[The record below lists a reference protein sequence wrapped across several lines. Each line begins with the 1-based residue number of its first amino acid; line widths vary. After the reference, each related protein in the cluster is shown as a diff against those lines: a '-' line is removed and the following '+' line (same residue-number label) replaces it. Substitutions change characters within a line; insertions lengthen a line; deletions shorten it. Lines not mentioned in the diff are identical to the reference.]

1 MFLFIREIL
10 RGDKLSIFFDELQ
23 FALTVLKKNTT
34 HPMRTMSHF
43 YKNSLRVVLGLLF
56 IQQLSAQTTTYLQID
71 PSCMDRLEYH
81 INGQTTGV
89 EYIAYRVR
97 LNSNEYVTLELGAEA
112 INTALS
118 APENLRT
125 CRNLNFNKDFVERLN
140 TGENSVYI
148 VRKSDFGY
156 NISPIYMASYTRFEG
171 SYVEYSSYNYDF
183 KNQLDN
189 TISGIN
195 LSSEEAPSHL
205 YYSGNDYVQCIK
217 SYDFRLNS
225 KEVCRPPIDITIIP
239 QIGVIRERTGLSY
252 QNNTESTLNLVRIN
266 DVSLDTYIN
275 SICEKMTQP
284 TMSNAYAEGLEN
296 TTTTETGVVTYSTES
311 NADVMDAPI
320 VIVDGQVTDENGNQ
334 SEVKN
339 VGTSTVV
346 VPSKTKVTKIKPA
359 AIASNKTTTK
369 FKTDVKAMKEEAGMV
384 VTAAETKDILTE
396 KTGEIIKCKDTAT
409 KGAHIVQQG
418 ETLYGIARKSGITVD
433 QIRSWNSLN
442 DQVVLKPCMRLA
454 TIAPVSLLKAKPV
467 IKDDKTEVT
476 MKKTK
481 IVAIEAPKPKV
492 TPARIAVDKVRK
504 KGTET
509 DGEEAVSTTKTVAE
523 TTTAA
528 WKTNNTG
535 VHKVKQG
542 ETLSGIAKLYG
553 YTTERFMNINNMKAT
568 DVLKVGQLLII
579 NDCVCPAS
587 EKGIAKNEVSKY
599 SVVPQSIAITTT
611 DKLTSK
617 GEDNETII
625 LATTTVKKLHIVEEG
640 ETIAS
645 VAKKYKMTNEQL
657 CKLNQ
662 LDKNEILV
670 TYQKLVVE

>member
-1 MFLFIREIL
+1 VFC
-10 RGDKLSIFFDELQ
+10 
-23 FALTVLKKNTT
+23 
-34 HPMRTMSHF
+34 
-43 YKNSLRVVLGLLF
+43 LLF
-56 IQQLSAQTTTYLQID
+56 MQQLSAQTTTYLQID

-97 LNSNEYVTLELGAEA
+97 LNNNEYVTLELGAEA
-112 INTALS
+112 SNSSLS
-118 APENLRT
+118 APENLRS
-125 CRNLNFNKDFVERLN
+125 CRNLNFNKEFVDRLN
-140 TGENSVYI
+140 TGENAMYI

-171 SYVEYSSYNYDF
+171 SYVEYSSFNYDF
-183 KNQLDN
+183 KNQLEN

-195 LSSEEAPSHL
+195 LSSDEAPSHL
-205 YYSGNDYVQCIK
+205 YYSGNDYIQCIK

-225 KEVCRPPIDITIIP
+225 KEVCRPPVDITFVP

-275 SICEKMTQP
+275 SICEKTAQP
-284 TMSNAYAEGLEN
+284 SMSNTYAEGLEN
-296 TTTTETGVVTYSTES
+296 NHSNEGTVTTYSSES
-311 NADVMDAPI
+311 DSEVMSAPM
-320 VIVDGQVTDENGNQ
+320 VIIDGQVTDENDNQ
-334 SEVKN
+334 SNIENVKI
-339 VGTSTVV
+339 VS
-346 VPSKTKVTKIKPA
+346 SKSKPTKVKPA
-359 AIASNKTTTK
+359 AIATSKTTTK

-384 VTAAETKDILTE
+384 VTAVDTKDVLTE
-396 KTGEIIKCKDTAT
+396 KSGEIIKCKDTT
-409 KGAHIVQQG
+409 VKGAHIVQQG
-418 ETLYGIARKSGITVD
+418 ETLYGIARKSGITVE

-442 DQVVLKPCMRLA
+442 DKAVLKPCMRLA
-454 TIAPVSLLKAKPV
+454 TVAPVSLLKVKPV

-476 MKKTK
+476 TKKTK
-481 IVAIEAPKPKV
+481 IAVIEVPKPKV
-492 TPARIAVDKVRK
+492 TPAKIAVDKVRK
-504 KGTET
+504 KGEVET
-509 DGEEAVSTTKTVAE
+509 DEEVVTISKPAVE
-523 TTTAA
+523 TTTSTAA

-553 YTTERFMNINNMKAT
+553 YTTERFMAVNNMKAG
-568 DVLKVGQLLII
+568 DILKVGQLLII
-579 NDCVCPAS
+579 NDCVCPAG
-587 EKGIAKNEVSKY
+587 EKMATKNEVSKF

-611 DKLTSK
+611 ETFTSK
-617 GEDNETII
+617 GEDERVV
-625 LATTTVKKLHIVEEG
+625 LATTSVKKLHIVEEG

-645 VAKKYKMTNEQL
+645 VAKKYKMSNEQL

>member
-1 MFLFIREIL
+1 M
-10 RGDKLSIFFDELQ
+10 
-23 FALTVLKKNTT
+23 
-34 HPMRTMSHF
+34 
-43 YKNSLRVVLGLLF
+43 
-56 IQQLSAQTTTYLQID
+56 QQLSAQTTTYLQID

-97 LNSNEYVTLELGAEA
+97 LNNNEYVTLELGAEA
-112 INTALS
+112 SNSSLS

-125 CRNLNFNKDFVERLN
+125 CRNLNFNKEFVERLN

-171 SYVEYSSYNYDF
+171 SYVEYSSFNYDF
-183 KNQLDN
+183 KNELEN

-205 YYSGNDYVQCIK
+205 YYSGNDYMQCVK

-225 KEVCRPPIDITIIP
+225 KEVCRPPVDITLIP
-239 QIGVIRERTGLSY
+239 QIGVIREHTGLSY

-275 SICEKMTQP
+275 SICEKTAQP
-284 TMSNAYAEGLEN
+284 AMSITYAEGLEN
-296 TTTTETGVVTYSTES
+296 NHSSEGVTTYSTES
-311 NADVMDAPI
+311 NAEVMSAPM
-320 VIVDGQVTDENGNQ
+320 VIIDGQVTDENGNQ
-334 SEVKN
+334 SDIENVK
-339 VGTSTVV
+339 TVSSK
-346 VPSKTKVTKIKPA
+346 SKTTKVKSS
-359 AIASNKTTTK
+359 AIATTKTTAK

-384 VTAAETKDILTE
+384 VTAVDTKDVLTE
-396 KTGEIIKCKDTAT
+396 KSGEIIKCKDTTT

-418 ETLYGIARKSGITVD
+418 ETLYGIARKSGITVE

-442 DQVVLKPCMRLA
+442 DKAVLKPCMRLA
-454 TIAPVSLLKAKPV
+454 TVAPVNLLKVKPV
-467 IKDDKTEVT
+467 IKDDKTDVAI
-476 MKKTK
+476 KKTK
-481 IVAIEAPKPKV
+481 IAVIEAPKPKV

-504 KGTET
+504 KGEIETEEEIVTISKPATET
-509 DGEEAVSTTKTVAE
+509 TVS
-523 TTTAA
+523 TAA

-553 YTTERFMNINNMKAT
+553 YTTERFMSVNNLKAG
-568 DVLKVGQLLII
+568 DILKVGQLLII
-579 NDCVCPAS
+579 NDCVCPSS
-587 EKGIAKNEVSKY
+587 EKGTTKNEVSKF

-611 DKLTSK
+611 EKFTSK
-617 GEDNETII
+617 GEDEEPVI
-625 LATTTVKKLHIVEEG
+625 LATTSVKKLHIVEEG

-645 VAKKYKMTNEQL
+645 VAKKYKMSNEQL

-670 TYQKLVVE
+670 TYQKLIVE